1 MARLIKEAKILLKWD
16 NGVQTEIGTLS
27 MEQTGKMEIQTKV
40 NVSRQRIGWNVV
52 RMGMK
57 LMFPKINCVEKWKYD

>member
-27 MEQTGKMEIQTKV
+27 MEQAGKMEIQAKI
-40 NVSRQRIGWNVV
+40 NVSRQRIGWNLV

-57 LMFPKINCVEKWKYD
+57 LMFPKINWVEKWKYD

>member
-1 MARLIKEAKILLKWD
+1 MARLIKDAKILLKWD

-27 MEQTGKMEIQTKV
+27 MEQAGKMEIQTKV
-40 NVSRQRIGWNVV
+40 NVSRQRIGWNLV

-57 LMFPKINCVEKWKYD
+57 LMFPKINWVEKWKYD